1 MSDRYEIRLSGVGG
15 QGLLLAGLILAEA
28 AVRDGKNATQTQD
41 YGPEARGGASKSEVI
56 ISDGEIDYPKLMKC
70 DLMLVMSQAACDKY
84 CHDLGR
90 DGILVAD
97 SSNVDR
103 LPHQVHPYLVPITD
117 IAKNEIGKV
126 ITASVVALGVITEL
140 SGVVSR
146 DAIKAAVLARAPK
159 GTEDMNV
166 RALEAGFREG
176 QRIHAERAELR
187 V

>member
-1 MSDRYEIRLSGVGG
+1 
-15 QGLLLAGLILAEA
+15 
-28 AVRDGKNATQTQD
+28 
-41 YGPEARGGASKSEVI
+41 EARGGASKSEVI

-70 DLMLVMSQAACDKY
+70 DLMLVMSQAACDRY
-84 CHDLGR
+84 CQDIGR
-90 DGILVAD
+90 DGMLVVD
-97 SSNVDR
+97 STNVDR
-103 LPHQVHPYLVPITD
+103 LPHHVHPYRVPITE

-146 DAIKAAVLARAPK
+146 EAIKAAVLARAPK
-159 GTEDMNV
+159 GTEDMNI

-176 QRIHAERAELR
+176 EKIRTQRAEIG